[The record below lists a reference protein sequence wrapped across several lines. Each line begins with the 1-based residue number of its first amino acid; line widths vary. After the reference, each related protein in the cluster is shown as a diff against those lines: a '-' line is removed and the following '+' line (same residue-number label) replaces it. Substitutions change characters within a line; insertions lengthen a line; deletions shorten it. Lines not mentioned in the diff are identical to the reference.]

1 MWLTRTVS
9 HIYHISPCSLGGHQ
23 VQLYLLTTST
33 YVNSGTNLLS
43 SGVCDI
49 QLHISKTKLVV
60 NISAKLLLDKI
71 LLNQLI
77 PRVILLSLT
86 QKIAHL
92 GLSIRSSL
100 ARLEFPQRLVPR
112 ERRQK
117 NRPIMMA
124 FWIWQLLNF
133 QVKVESGKAHY
144 GNHKYLQ
151 RKEPFW
157 IDEFRCWL
165 LV

>member
-1 MWLTRTVS
+1 MLLSNLQDLIGALMSTATGVAYKNS
-9 HIYHISPCSLGGHQ
+9 FTCIYINIYHISPCSLGGHQ

-77 PRVILLSLT
+77 PRVIL
-86 QKIAHL
+86 
-92 GLSIRSSL
+92 
-100 ARLEFPQRLVPR
+100 
-112 ERRQK
+112 
-117 NRPIMMA
+117 
-124 FWIWQLLNF
+124 
-133 QVKVESGKAHY
+133 
-144 GNHKYLQ
+144 
-151 RKEPFW
+151 
-157 IDEFRCWL
+157 
-165 LV
+165 